1 MDETVQLFKELTDAS
16 GVSGYER
23 EVRAIMRKHLEPLA
37 AIETDRLGSLIARK
51 DGSAKTP
58 KIMLAA
64 HMDEIGF
71 MVKQITEDGFLRFS
85 ALGGWWE
92 QVMLAQRVRVKT
104 VKGDYIGVIGSLP
117 SHILTD
123 EERKKVVA
131 KKDMFID
138 IGAADEKEASEKF
151 GVRPGDPVIPVSD
164 FATLGDGRRYLA
176 KAWDDRLGCVMMID
190 IFRRLGGAPHPNTIY
205 GVGTVQEEVGL
216 RGAQTSVQSIDPDVG
231 IAVDVGVAAD
241 TPGLEKERVTERLG
255 RGPALLV
262 LDHSLIP
269 NLRLRDLIV
278 DTAREAGLPL
288 QFDVMEGGA
297 TDAGKIQFNQRGVAS
312 VVLAMP
318 TRYIH
323 SHAGIISRDDYDHA
337 VELLVRVLQKLDART
352 VESFYE

>member
-23 EVRAIMRKHLEPLA
+23 EVRAIMRKHLEPMA
-37 AIETDRLGSLIARK
+37 VIEADRLGSLIARK
-51 DGSAKTP
+51 DGAAGSP
-58 KIMLAA
+58 RIMLAA

-104 VKGDYIGVIGSLP
+104 AKGDYIGVIGSLP
-117 SHILTD
+117 PHILT
-123 EERKKVVA
+123 EEARKKVVE

-138 IGAADEKEASEKF
+138 IGASSEKEATEEL
-151 GVRPGDPVIPVSD
+151 GVRPGDPIIPVSD

-176 KAWDDRLGCVMMID
+176 KAWDDRLGCAMIID
-190 IFRRLGGAPHPNTIY
+190 LFRRLAGVSHPNTIY

-216 RGAQTSVQSIDPDVG
+216 RGAQTSAQTVDPDVG
-231 IAVDVGVAAD
+231 IALDVGVAAD
-241 TPGLEKERVTERLG
+241 TPGMEKEKVMERLG
-255 RGPALLV
+255 KGPVLLI

-278 DTAREAGLPL
+278 DTAKEAGLPL

-337 VELLVRVLQKLDART
+337 VELLLRVLQKLDART